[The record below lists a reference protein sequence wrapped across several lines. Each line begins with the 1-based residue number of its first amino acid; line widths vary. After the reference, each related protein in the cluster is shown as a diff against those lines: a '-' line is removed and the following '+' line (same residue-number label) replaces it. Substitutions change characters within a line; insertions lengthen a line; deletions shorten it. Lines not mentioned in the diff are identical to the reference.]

1 MKDSQSLR
9 IPAASAAKVG
19 MAAAL
24 AAGMA
29 IATPTAAFAAGEDQ
43 DVSVASENASDSYYY
58 IGDSCAKSSTHLIN
72 AAQTLKTLLTSSA
85 LGRVWEE
92 PAPKR

>member
-9 IPAASAAKVG
+9 TPAASAAKVG

-29 IATPTAAFAAGEDQ
+29 MATPTA
-43 DVSVASENASDSYYY
+43 
-58 IGDSCAKSSTHLIN
+58 HLRQGKIR
-72 AAQTLKTLLTSSA
+72 T
-85 LGRVWEE
+85 
-92 PAPKR
+92 